1 MSKLKTD
8 SKFSRMQK
16 DFLCKRRTEL
26 EKKIAFH
33 NNGFEC
39 SALREL
45 RDYGK
50 ENHIMMSVDKKQ
62 LLEFDTRRNN
72 LGKSVDEI
80 KFSKITS
87 PLSNSLLQLRVSSI
101 ISTEEISK
109 LRTSLMDDEAKKVR
123 ASLKSSARDNQ

>member
-1 MSKLKTD
+1 
-8 SKFSRMQK
+8 MQK

-80 KFSKITS
+80 N
-87 PLSNSLLQLRVSSI
+87 LSNSLLQFRVSSI